1 LTLNRDD
8 FRVFF
13 YNQDNSLNKELRVV
27 SVDDT
32 NKKIKV
38 AFSGASSDTYFLQ
51 VTHNTYGDLDTTPV
65 TLITEG
71 RIISYTPSLG
81 SINGGTKITI
91 TGHTFSDDSLDNNV
105 RIGRTDCLVLSSS
118 GTEVVCRTEP
128 KVATSTNIEPVLVF
142 LKSAEESVCNAGLG

>member
-13 YNQDNSLNKELRVV
+13 YNQDNSLNKEIRVV

-32 NKKIKV
+32 NKKIKI
-38 AFSGASSDTYFLQ
+38 AFSGAPSDTYVLQ
-51 VTHNTYGDLDTTPV
+51 VTHNIYGDIDTTLV

-81 SINGGTKITI
+81 SINGGTNITI
-91 TGHTFSDDSLDNNV
+91 TGHTFSDDYLDNNV

-118 GTEVVCRTEP
+118 
-128 KVATSTNIEPVLVF
+128 AT
-142 LKSAEESVCNAGLG
+142 